1 MSADSKVSDSFE
13 IIVGGGGPVGA
24 AAAMALAQQGFKVA
38 LLERGSAPP
47 AYAAADYDLRVYAL
61 APHSARLLD
70 DLGAWPKLLERRTSP
85 YTGMRVWERGP
96 EHALRFDCADT
107 GRAELGWIVE
117 HSLVVDTLW
126 AGLGGVVRY
135 ERAAIESARFD
146 DSGTSLRLGDG
157 RELRARMVVAA
168 DGADSQ
174 LRGLAGIDTVG
185 WGYAQR
191 AIVCHV
197 QTQQPH
203 GAIARQRFLASG
215 PLAFLPLADGRCSI
229 VWSAEEA
236 LAQELLALDD
246 AAFMARL
253 SQALEYALG
262 EVEQVTPRISFPLR
276 LLHAQDYARAG
287 LVLVGDAA
295 HAIHPLAGQG
305 VNLGFADVQ
314 QLLATLVEARD
325 AGRDWSGLRNLQ
337 RYGRARKAANLEMLA
352 LTEGLYRAFRLRLPG
367 LKAALGLGMEAVD
380 KLGPLRS
387 WLARQAANA

>member
-1 MSADSKVSDSFE
+1 MSDSFD
-13 IIVGGGGPVGA
+13 IVVVGGGPVGA
-24 AAAMALAQQGFKVA
+24 AAAVALAQQGFEVA

-47 AYAAADYDLRVYAL
+47 AYDASDYDLRVYAL

-70 DLGAWPKLLERRTSP
+70 GLGVWRDLLARRASP
-85 YTGMRVWERGP
+85 YSGMRVWERGP
-96 EHALRFDCADT
+96 EHALNFDGADS

-117 HSLVVDTLW
+117 HSLVVDALW
-126 AGLGGVVRY
+126 ARLDGVARY
-135 ERAAIESARFD
+135 ERAAIESAQFGE
-146 DSGTSLRLGDG
+146 SGTTLRLADG
-157 RELRARMVVAA
+157 RELRARLVVAA

-185 WGYAQR
+185 WAYAQR

-197 QTQQPH
+197 RTQQPH
-203 GAIARQRFLASG
+203 RAIAWQRFLASG

-236 LAQELLALDD
+236 LARELLALDD

-253 SQALEYALG
+253 TQAAEHALG
-262 EVEQVTPRISFPLR
+262 EVLQTTPRVSFPLR
-276 LLHAQDYARAG
+276 LLHAQDYARPG

-314 QLLATLVEARD
+314 QLLAALLEARE
-325 AGRDWSGLRNLQ
+325 AGRNWSGLRNLQ
-337 RYGRARKAANLEMLA
+337 RYARARKAANLEMLT
-352 LTEGLYRAFRLRLPG
+352 LTDGLYRAFRLRLPG
-367 LKAALGLGMEAVD
+367 LKAALGLGMEAVG
-380 KLGPLRS
+380 KLGPLKS
-387 WLARQAANA
+387 WLARQAAV

>member
-1 MSADSKVSDSFE
+1 MSTLQHQ
-13 IIVGGGGPVGA
+13 IIVVGGGPVGA
-24 AAAMALAQQGFKVA
+24 AAALALSQQGFEVA

-47 AYAAADYDLRVYAL
+47 AYDPAGYDLRVYAL

-70 DLGAWPKLLERRTSP
+70 GLGVWPEVLARRASP
-85 YTGMRVWERGP
+85 YGAMRVWERGP

-117 HSLVVDTLW
+117 HSLVVDRLW
-126 AGLGGVVRY
+126 AKLDGVVRY
-135 ERAAIESARFD
+135 ERAAIESAVFGEA
-146 DSGTSLRLGDG
+146 GTILRLSDG
-157 RELRARMVVAA
+157 RELRARLVVAA
-168 DGADSQ
+168 DGAESQ

-197 QTQQPH
+197 RTQRPH
-203 GAIARQRFLASG
+203 RATAWQRFLSSG
-215 PLAFLPLADGRCSI
+215 PLAFLPLADGHCSI

-246 AAFMARL
+246 AAFLARL
-253 SQALEYALG
+253 GEALEHALG
-262 EVEQVTPRISFPLR
+262 EVLDATPRISFPLR
-276 LLHAQDYARAG
+276 LLHAQDYVRPG

-314 QLLATLVEARD
+314 ELARTLAVSRD
-325 AGRDWSGLRNLQ
+325 AGRDWAGLRNLQ
-337 RYGRARKAANLEMLA
+337 RYARARKAANLEMLT
-352 LTEGLYRAFRLRLPG
+352 LTDGLYRAFRLRVPG
-367 LKAALGLGMEAVD
+367 LKAALGLGMEAVGR
-380 KLGPLRS
+380 LGPLKA

>member
-1 MSADSKVSDSFE
+1 MNTIQHQ
-13 IIVGGGGPVGA
+13 IIVVGGGPVGA
-24 AAAMALAQQGFKVA
+24 AAALALSRQGFDVA

-47 AYAAADYDLRVYAL
+47 AYDAADYDLRVYAL

-70 DLGAWPKLLERRTSP
+70 RLGVWPEILARRSSP
-85 YTGMRVWERGP
+85 YSAMRVWERGP
-96 EHALRFDCADT
+96 EHALSFDCADT

-117 HSLVVDTLW
+117 HSLVVDRLW
-126 AGLGGVVRY
+126 AGLGDVVRY
-135 ERAAIESARFD
+135 ERSTIESAAFGE
-146 DSGTSLRLGDG
+146 SGASLRLADG
-157 RELRARMVVAA
+157 RELRARLVVAA

-174 LRGLAGIDTVG
+174 LRGLAGIETVS

-197 QTQQPH
+197 RTQQPH
-203 GAIARQRFLASG
+203 RATAWQRFLASG

-236 LAQELLALDD
+236 LARELLALDE

-253 SQALEYALG
+253 GEALEHALG
-262 EVEQVTPRISFPLR
+262 EVVRTTPRISFPLR
-276 LLHAQDYARAG
+276 LLHAEDYVRPG

-314 QLLATLVEARD
+314 ELALTLAGARD

-337 RYGRARKAANLEMLA
+337 RYARARKAANLEMLT
-352 LTEGLYRAFRLRLPG
+352 LTDGLYRAFRLRVPG
-367 LKAALGLGMEAVD
+367 LKAVLGLGMEAVG
-380 KLGPLRS
+380 KLGPLKS

>member
-1 MSADSKVSDSFE
+1 MSAIQHD
-13 IIVGGGGPVGA
+13 IIVVGGGPVGA
-24 AAAMALAQQGFKVA
+24 ATAVALAQQGFAVA

-47 AYAAADYDLRVYAL
+47 AYDAADYDLRVYAL

-70 DLGAWPKLLERRTSP
+70 GLGAWPNISSRRTSP
-85 YTGMRVWERGP
+85 YSGMRVWERGP
-96 EHALRFDCADT
+96 EHALSFDCADT

-117 HSLVVDTLW
+117 HSLVVDALW
-126 AGLGGVVRY
+126 AKLEGVTRY
-135 ERAAIESARFD
+135 ERTAVESARFG
-146 DSGTSLRLGDG
+146 DSGTMLQLADG
-157 RELRARMVVAA
+157 RELRARLVVAA

-197 QTQQPH
+197 RTQQPH
-203 GAIARQRFLASG
+203 RAIAWQRFLSSG

-229 VWSAEEA
+229 VWSAVEE
-236 LAQELLALDD
+236 LARELLALDD
-246 AAFMARL
+246 AAFMSRL
-253 SQALEYALG
+253 AQALEHALG
-262 EVEQVTPRISFPLR
+262 EVVQTTARVSFPLR

-305 VNLGFADVQ
+305 VNLGFADVE
-314 QLLATLVEARD
+314 QLVATLVEARD

-337 RYGRARKAANLEMLA
+337 RYARARKAANLEMLT

-367 LKAALGLGMEAVD
+367 LKAALGLGMEAVG
-380 KLGPLRS
+380 KLGPLKA
-387 WLARQAANA
+387 WLARQAAV

>member
-1 MSADSKVSDSFE
+1 
-13 IIVGGGGPVGA
+13 
-24 AAAMALAQQGFKVA
+24 
-38 LLERGSAPP
+38 
-47 AYAAADYDLRVYAL
+47 
-61 APHSARLLD
+61 
-70 DLGAWPKLLERRTSP
+70 
-85 YTGMRVWERGP
+85 
-96 EHALRFDCADT
+96 
-107 GRAELGWIVE
+107 
-117 HSLVVDTLW
+117 
-126 AGLGGVVRY
+126 
-135 ERAAIESARFD
+135 
-146 DSGTSLRLGDG
+146 
-157 RELRARMVVAA
+157 
-168 DGADSQ
+168 
-174 LRGLAGIDTVG
+174 
-185 WGYAQR
+185 
-191 AIVCHV
+191 
-197 QTQQPH
+197 
-203 GAIARQRFLASG
+203 
-215 PLAFLPLADGRCSI
+215 LADGRCSI

-387 WLARQAANA
+387 WLVRQAANA

>member
-1 MSADSKVSDSFE
+1 MSTRQHQ
-13 IIVGGGGPVGA
+13 IIVVGGGPVGA
-24 AAAMALAQQGFKVA
+24 AAALALSQQGFDVA

-47 AYAAADYDLRVYAL
+47 TYDSSGYDLRVYAL
-61 APHSARLLD
+61 APHSARMLD
-70 DLGAWPKLLERRTSP
+70 GLGVWPEILARRASP
-85 YTGMRVWERGP
+85 YGAMRVWERGP

-117 HSLVVDTLW
+117 HSLVVDRLW
-126 AGLGGVVRY
+126 AKLDGVVRY
-135 ERAAIESARFD
+135 ECAVIESAAFGET
-146 DSGTSLRLGDG
+146 GTTLRLADG
-157 RELRARMVVAA
+157 RELRAQLVVAA
-168 DGADSQ
+168 DGAESQ

-197 QTQQPH
+197 RTQQPH
-203 GAIARQRFLASG
+203 RGTAWQRFLSSG

-246 AAFMARL
+246 AAFLARL
-253 SQALEYALG
+253 GEALEHALG
-262 EVEQVTPRISFPLR
+262 EVVEATPRISFPLR
-276 LLHAQDYARAG
+276 LLHAQDYVRPG

-314 QLLATLVEARD
+314 ELAQTLAAARD
-325 AGRDWSGLRNLQ
+325 AGRDWAGLRNLQ
-337 RYGRARKAANLEMLA
+337 RYARARKAANLEMLT
-352 LTEGLYRAFRLRLPG
+352 LTDGLYRAFRLRVPG
-367 LKAALGLGMEAVD
+367 LKAALGLGMEAVG
-380 KLGPLRS
+380 KLGPLKA

>member
-1 MSADSKVSDSFE
+1 MFD
-13 IIVGGGGPVGA
+13 IVVVGGGPVGA
-24 AAAMALAQQGFKVA
+24 AAALALSRQGFDVA

-47 AYAAADYDLRVYAL
+47 AYDAADYDLRVYAL

-70 DLGAWPKLLERRTSP
+70 GLGVWPEILARRSSP

-96 EHALRFDCADT
+96 EHALSFDCADT

-117 HSLVVDTLW
+117 HSLVVDRLW
-126 AGLGGVVRY
+126 ASLGGVVRH
-135 ERAAIESARFD
+135 ERCTIESAAFGE
-146 DSGTSLRLGDG
+146 SGTTLRLADG
-157 RELRARMVVAA
+157 RELRARLVVAA

-174 LRGLAGIDTVG
+174 LRGLAGIETVS

-197 QTQQPH
+197 RTQQPH
-203 GAIARQRFLASG
+203 RATAWQRFLASG

-236 LAQELLALDD
+236 LALELLALDE

-253 SQALEYALG
+253 GEALEHALG
-262 EVEQVTPRISFPLR
+262 EVVQTTPRISFPLR
-276 LLHAQDYARAG
+276 LLHAQDYVRPG

-314 QLLATLVEARD
+314 ELALTLAGARD

-337 RYGRARKAANLEMLA
+337 RYARARKAANLEMLT
-352 LTEGLYRAFRLRLPG
+352 LTDGLYRAFRLRVPG
-367 LKAALGLGMEAVD
+367 LKAVLGLGMEAVG
-380 KLGPLRS
+380 KLGPLKS

>member
-1 MSADSKVSDSFE
+1 MSAIQHD
-13 IIVGGGGPVGA
+13 IIVVGGGPVGA
-24 AAAMALAQQGFKVA
+24 ATAVALAQQGFTVA

-47 AYAAADYDLRVYAL
+47 AYDAADYDLRVYAL

-70 DLGAWPKLLERRTSP
+70 GLGAWPNISSRRTSP
-85 YTGMRVWERGP
+85 YSGMRVWERGP
-96 EHALRFDCADT
+96 EHALSFDCADT

-126 AGLGGVVRY
+126 ARLEGVTRY
-135 ERAAIESARFD
+135 ERAAVESAQFT
-146 DSGTSLRLGDG
+146 DSGTMLRLADG
-157 RELRARMVVAA
+157 RELRARLVVAA

-197 QTQQPH
+197 RTQQPH
-203 GAIARQRFLASG
+203 RGIAWQRFLSSG

-229 VWSAEEA
+229 VWSAVEE
-236 LAQELLALDD
+236 LARELLALDD
-246 AAFMARL
+246 AAFMSRL
-253 SQALEYALG
+253 AQALEHALG
-262 EVEQVTPRISFPLR
+262 EVVQTTPRVSFPLR

-305 VNLGFADVQ
+305 VNLGFADVE
-314 QLLATLVEARD
+314 QLVATLVEARD

-337 RYGRARKAANLEMLA
+337 RYARARKAANLEMLT

-367 LKAALGLGMEAVD
+367 LKAALGLGMEAVG
-380 KLGPLRS
+380 KLGPLKA
-387 WLARQAANA
+387 WLARQAAV

>member
-1 MSADSKVSDSFE
+1 MSENTFD
-13 IIVGGGGPVGA
+13 IVVVGGGPVGA
-24 AAAMALAQQGFKVA
+24 ATAVALAQQGFAVA

-47 AYAAADYDLRVYAL
+47 AYDAADYDLRVYAL

-70 DLGAWPKLLERRTSP
+70 GLGAWPNISSRRTSP
-85 YTGMRVWERGP
+85 YSGMRVWERGA
-96 EHALRFDCADT
+96 EHALSFDCADS

-117 HSLVVDTLW
+117 HSLVVDALW
-126 AGLGGVVRY
+126 ARLEGVVRY
-135 ERAAIESARFD
+135 ERAAVESARFG
-146 DSGTSLRLGDG
+146 DSGTVLRLADG
-157 RELRARMVVAA
+157 RELRARLVVAA

-197 QTQQPH
+197 RTQQPH
-203 GAIARQRFLASG
+203 RAIAWQRFLSSG

-229 VWSAEEA
+229 VWSAEED
-236 LAQELLALDD
+236 LARELLALDD
-246 AAFMARL
+246 AAFMSRL
-253 SQALEYALG
+253 AQALEHALG
-262 EVEQVTPRISFPLR
+262 EVVQTTARVSFPLR

-305 VNLGFADVQ
+305 VNLGFADVE
-314 QLLATLVEARD
+314 QLVATLVEARD

-337 RYGRARKAANLEMLA
+337 RYARARKAANLEMLT

-367 LKAALGLGMEAVD
+367 LKAALGLGMEAVG
-380 KLGPLRS
+380 KLGPLKA
-387 WLARQAANA
+387 WLARQAAV